1 MKRIYYILIL
11 AIFLVASCD
20 KENSGTSLKSFTAE
34 TDSESWTWSVG
45 DVIRVSNG
53 KSTSD
58 YSYDEAS
65 GKFVTDTPLEKSGD
79 IQAIYPATSAEFAG
93 DHFQMEIP
101 NEQHASL
108 ADIEK
113 RPLYLWKAKD
123 GVFRFKSLFGVVK
136 ISLTGSGTALYE
148 SDLEEVVFVST
159 GNPVCGTASISG
171 NGDLTLSSPS
181 QELKIVCPE
190 GTGVRNSVFFMLPA
204 QKYPM
209 GSKLRFTFADGK
221 SFESETIMGIVP
233 RRGMTKAYEIEV
245 TSDFF
250 GPLEEYEDGGTI
262 DDKY

>member
-1 MKRIYYILIL
+1 MMIL
-11 AIFLVASCD
+11 AVCLVASCD

-34 TDSESWTWSVG
+34 TGLESWTWSAS

-65 GKFVTDTPLEKSGD
+65 GKFVTDSPLDNSGD
-79 IQAIYPATSAEFAG
+79 FQAIYPASSAEFAG
-93 DHFQMEIP
+93 DHFQMALP
-101 NEQHASL
+101 REQYASL
-108 ADIEK
+108 EDIAK
-113 RPLYLWKAKD
+113 VPLYLWKAKD
-123 GVFRFKSLFGVVK
+123 GVFRFKSVLGVVK

-148 SDLEEVVFVST
+148 SSLKGLVFIST
-159 GNPVCGTASISG
+159 GNPVCGTASIAS
-171 NGDLTLSSPS
+171 NGDLTLTDSS
-181 QELKIVCPE
+181 QEVNIICPE
-190 GTGVRNSVFFMLPA
+190 GTGVRNSVFFLLPA

-209 GSKLRFTFADGK
+209 GSKLRFNFADGK
-221 SFESETIMGIVP
+221 SLESETIMGIVP

-245 TSDFF
+245 SSDFF